1 MKAAFKLPS
10 AAFLMQIYEIFL
22 FSASFW
28 AFSFVFSKENVNLQ
42 KNVERF
48 NVKVMA
54 ATVLNSTQVHLLQM
68 FQVDDSQKGLEEL
81 KELLYSYY
89 SKKMD
94 ESLNELWNSGVLDQ
108 KRLDEINNM
117 DLHKLERIT
126 KEQYEFA
133 LNRIDELL
141 PLITDETPANDR
153 NAIELTLMS
162 DIVESYEKKHF
173 PIGKP
178 SVSELIELSLNEK
191 KMTQKQ
197 LASEIGVS
205 PSRINDYVT
214 GRSEPTLKIARLL
227 CKVLNITPA
236 AMLQC

>member
-1 MKAAFKLPS
+1 MNYYT
-10 AAFLMQIYEIFL
+10 IYEKLLISLYFLCHLFFFL
-22 FSASFW
+22 FSANKQF
-28 AFSFVFSKENVNLQ
+28 FSFLQVFGGFLLCFQRKNVNLQ
-42 KNVERF
+42 ENVERF

-68 FQVDDSQKGLEEL
+68 FQVDDSQQGLEEL

-94 ESLNELWNSGVLDQ
+94 ESLNELWDSGVLDQ

-117 DLHKLERIT
+117 DLHKLERIS

-162 DIVESYEKKHF
+162 DIVESYEKKLF
-173 PIGKP
+173 L
-178 SVSELIELSLNEK
+178 SESLLFHEL
-191 KMTQKQ
+191 
-197 LASEIGVS
+197 
-205 PSRINDYVT
+205 
-214 GRSEPTLKIARLL
+214 
-227 CKVLNITPA
+227 
-236 AMLQC
+236 

>member
-1 MKAAFKLPS
+1 MNYYT
-10 AAFLMQIYEIFL
+10 IYEKLLISLYFL
-22 FSASFW
+22 CHLFFLQNKQY
-28 AFSFVFSKENVNLQ
+28 FSFMQVFKGFLLCFQRKNVNLQ

-94 ESLNELWNSGVLDQ
+94 ESLNELWDSGVLDQ

-141 PLITDETPANDR
+141 PLVTDDTPANDK

-178 SVSELIELSLNEK
+178 SVS
-191 KMTQKQ
+191 
-197 LASEIGVS
+197 
-205 PSRINDYVT
+205 
-214 GRSEPTLKIARLL
+214 
-227 CKVLNITPA
+227 
-236 AMLQC
+236 